1 MSCVIWIQQI
11 FEVIMQ
17 CTRHSDH
24 NVINASL
31 ETLHQLLRTPPTP
44 LLNLLLSHNGI
55 TPTLKPDTV
64 AVGM

>member
-1 MSCVIWIQQI
+1 
-11 FEVIMQ
+11 MQ

-44 LLNLLLSHNGI
+44 LLKMLLSQDGI
-55 TPTLKPDTV
+55 TPNLKPDTV
-64 AVGM
+64 AGGMY